1 MKIKIG
7 LFDNLFCVLDWMKS
21 SIGAYEEFEI
31 VWMAQNSQTALKLL
45 AENPVDILIADVIT
59 NEEIGLEFFYEVYSH
74 FATTKVITFSSITDT
89 EIIEFLKAYGV
100 CFVINKNNKVDV
112 LISAIFEAANLKI
125 ENRTNV
131 VLPPKLT
138 PKELAIVKLLA
149 KGLASKEIAD
159 FTHNSVHTINN
170 QKNSLLNKFK
180 CSNSTELILKLSRI
194 GYVNKV

>member
-1 MKIKIG
+1 MKIKLG
-7 LFDNLFCVLDWMKS
+7 LFDNLFCVLDWLKS
-21 SIGAYEEFEI
+21 TIGAFEEFEI
-31 VWMAQNSQTALKLL
+31 VWMAQNSRDALKLL
-45 AENPVDILIADVIT
+45 AVKPVDILIADLIT
-59 NEEIGLEFFYEVYSH
+59 NEEIGLEFFDEVYSH
-74 FATTKVITFSSITDT
+74 FTTTKVIAFSSITDS
-89 EIIEFLKAYGV
+89 EIIEYLKAYGV
-100 CFVINKNNKVDV
+100 CFVINKNNKVEV

-125 ENRTNV
+125 ENKANA

-149 KGLASKEIAD
+149 KGFASKEIAD
-159 FTHNSVHTINN
+159 FTNNSVHTINN